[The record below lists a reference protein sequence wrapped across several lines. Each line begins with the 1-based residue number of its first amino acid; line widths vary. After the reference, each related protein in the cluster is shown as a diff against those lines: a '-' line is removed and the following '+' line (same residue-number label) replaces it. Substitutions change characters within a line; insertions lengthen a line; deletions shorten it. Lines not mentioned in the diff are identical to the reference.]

1 MAENL
6 ETTTTVET
14 ENQNIENAENTP
26 SVDELMAELAKERA
40 EKAKL
45 KIGRAH
51 V

>member
-26 SVDELMAELAKERA
+26 SVDELMAELFHSKSALSFQLRIA
-40 EKAKL
+40 E
-45 KIGRAH
+45 
-51 V
+51 